1 MLSWSC
7 EWLWAQCLAIAAGLL
22 LISYMDLPP
31 DPDGL
36 ETVNGVVQRVGSE
49 YRKSR
54 GTFYRLDLTTPAGQS
69 QTVRV
74 RRGVTTEPAMQDLV
88 GRTITAEVDGQAQA
102 HSLET
107 GGRVVL
113 SLQTTRAIALSESR
127 LMGFAALVAALLGI
141 VLAAPTRVWRRVFA
155 E

>member
-1 MLSWSC
+1 MFSWSC

-49 YRKSR
+49 HRKSR
-54 GTFYRLDLTTPAGQS
+54 GTFYRLDLATPVGKYE
-69 QTVRV
+69 TVRV

-88 GRTITAEVDGQAQA
+88 GKTITAQVDGRAQA
-102 HSLET
+102 FSLET
-107 GGRVVL
+107 EGRVVL
-113 SLQTTRAIALSESR
+113 ALQTTRAIALSESR
-127 LMGFAALVAALLGI
+127 LMGFAALVAVLLGI
-141 VLAAPTRVWRRVFA
+141 VLAAPTWVWRRVFA